1 MRLKDIP
8 LDPNPISVCSL
19 PVFAFDDDHTT
30 KKCEKMLKR
39 NKQSLMISNSDMSA
53 NLLNMGNCKR
63 GTGVGEY
70 ANPSDPASQ
79 LLEAGIGKIVTANGD
94 DDPSSPTANIHP
106 TLRLRFY
113 PSSSSITCS
122 PCAGPK
128 TIPPWDAIL
137 WQGRLYVNMTA
148 QQLSEGSKEAFVSM
162 LEYAEETLKCSD
174 VIICLSGGNV
184 AKSMIKNFLF
194 LGFQPLTPG
203 HELLPPMM
211 NDNMVCFV
219 YNI

>member
-1 MRLKDIP
+1 MPPSP
-8 LDPNPISVCSL
+8 LRWGRSPHRAPDVAHSSWEVP
-19 PVFAFDDDHTT
+19 
-30 KKCEKMLKR
+30 E
-39 NKQSLMISNSDMSA
+39 
-53 NLLNMGNCKR
+53 

-79 LLEAGIGKIVTANGD
+79 LLEAGIKNGNE
-94 DDPSSPTANIHP
+94 PSSPTANTNP

-113 PSSSSITCS
+113 ASSSSITCS

-128 TIPPWDAIL
+128 SIPPWDAIL

-148 QQLSEGSKEAFVSM
+148 QQLSEGSKEAFVSL